1 MKHLKRSNVRVNTI
15 KAISD
20 YYCECYYE
28 DESEEMQINNAWET
42 KEREEADRIKKE
54 IDISWK
60 EYEAEASSKDA
71 LDREDN
77 SIAEI
82 EEYFQPLEQEKQ
94 VEPEEN
100 FYPRDKKRSARR
112 RATAFAKK
120 RLLKNAK
127 IASDNFVKRA
137 ENDEK
142 NICFHASEELNHSV
156 RRFVSLTKRAN
167 RLKR

>member
-1 MKHLKRSNVRVNTI
+1 MKHLKRSDVRVNTI
-15 KAISD
+15 KAIND
-20 YYCECYYE
+20 YYCECHYE
-28 DESEEMQINNAWET
+28 DESEEKQINNAWET

-71 LDREDN
+71 LDSEDN

-94 VEPEEN
+94 VEPEVN
-100 FYPRDKKRSARR
+100 FYPRNKKRSARR
-112 RATAFAKK
+112 RATALAKK
-120 RLLKNAK
+120 RLLKNAE
-127 IASDNFVKRA
+127 IASDNFIKRA

-142 NICFHASEELNHSV
+142 NICFHASEELNC
-156 RRFVSLTKRAN
+156 RLGRLFSLTKRAN
-167 RLKR
+167 RLQR